1 MTFPSET
8 WTRPTPEN
16 VGIEAVFC
24 DIRPMK
30 TSGMTKLI
38 FEIPSEMRNAAL
50 ERLFG
55 LPDPANPLTRV
66 MIVPFKVEE

>member
-1 MTFPSET
+1 MTSHSDDNP
-8 WTRPTPEN
+8 
-16 VGIEAVFC
+16 GIEAVFC

-66 MIVPFKVEE
+66 MIVPFRVTDEAS